1 MRSQRATAIVLA
13 GTVIGTLCAQ
23 DLPPVR
29 NSYGAFA
36 FPNMQG
42 TELIVLHDVPR
53 AAEMSTAI
61 CDRQT
66 LRIRFVRRQTGAQ
79 TGAGMPRADRD
90 SPEQFKRL
98 AGSVFEVVGRPVPSG
113 VTCFVAADPLLANAE
128 LLRVQ
133 MRAQPRECTAEEQQR
148 AGALRSRSI
157 RRCWSIAVGQRL
169 GLISLVEYVRLQQNA
184 LASLIVAADHDTLA
198 IDYAATFKAE
208 GQDLWRV
215 DDGGEFSPDGF
226 QVPFIVRRDAAYFIA
241 VDWHGS
247 EGHSLALHSV
257 RPGTASQQLL
267 ADYWYRAPR

>member
-1 MRSQRATAIVLA
+1 MGKPVLMAIL
-13 GTVIGTLCAQ
+13 ICTLCAQ

-53 AAEMSTAI
+53 AAEISTAI

-66 LRIRFVRRQTGAQ
+66 LRIRFIRRQ
-79 TGAGMPRADRD
+79 TGAGMPGADRD

-113 VTCFVAADPLLANAE
+113 VTCFVAPDSLLANAE

-148 AGALRSRSI
+148 AGALRTRSI

-169 GLISLVEYVRLQQNA
+169 GLISLVEYVRLQQSA
-184 LASLIVAADHDTLA
+184 LASLIVAAETDTVS
-198 IDYAATFKAE
+198 IDYPATFKAE

-226 QVPFIVRRDAAYFIA
+226 HVPFIVRRDAEYFIA

-257 RPGTASQQLL
+257 KPGMAAQQLL